1 MIVAGGR
8 WVRAYGWWERSPNV
22 SNSTSFLIVSS
33 YGNTNNNN
41 GASNTNGVAVGFYEK
56 KVTKTKCFDT

>member
-8 WVRAYGWWERSPNV
+8 WVRAYTWWERSPNV
-22 SNSTSFLIVSS
+22 SNSTNFLNVNNN
-33 YGNTNNNN
+33 GNTNNNN

>member
-8 WVRAYGWWERSPNV
+8 WVRAYTWWERSPNV
-22 SNSTSFLIVSS
+22 SNSTNFLNV
-33 YGNTNNNN
+33 NNN
-41 GASNTNGVAVGFYEK
+41 GASNANGVAVGFYEK